1 MSMCCSD
8 IDMFTLT
15 FSVVPPR
22 CCTCVLMLDDN
33 LYRPFHHSPTIQLYS
48 ACVPG
53 DFLDLPNA
61 SLNMQM
67 MSRAAS
73 GVSTE
78 TR

>member
-1 MSMCCSD
+1 
-8 IDMFTLT
+8 
-15 FSVVPPR
+15 
-22 CCTCVLMLDDN
+22 MLDDN

-73 GVSTE
+73 EVLSE